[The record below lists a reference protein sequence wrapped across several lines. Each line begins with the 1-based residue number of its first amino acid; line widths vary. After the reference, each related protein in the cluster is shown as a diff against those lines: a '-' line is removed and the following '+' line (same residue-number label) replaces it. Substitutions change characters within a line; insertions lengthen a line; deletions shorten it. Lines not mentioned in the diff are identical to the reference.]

1 MGNFNSK
8 QNINVVPENIPQEIV
23 ENIVVSDDD
32 IFTKILDISNGLL
45 MEYNNEFLDE
55 KFCNKL
61 ALVYEKKLSNFDIK
75 LLREINNT
83 INSNIVNE
91 ELLLTLQYLPS
102 ENDTFFVELFKDKL
116 EENFW
121 SKSVEFNP
129 TFLKSNNV
137 NLKNNNIDELIREKK
152 IDIPRYIDKSHVNNL
167 LESYSESQKVPK
179 NLKSSNENYKNNT
192 VAKGGNPIVSNF
204 NQSRAKVTNNNND
217 RGKRF
222 LEERGISHEN
232 ANANNSNR
240 NGNNE
245 SFQTIRTNKEFET
258 RSNNESFQTRGTNK
272 EFETRSNN
280 GNNESFQTRGTNK
293 EFETRSNN
301 GNNESFQTMRTNKEF
316 ETRSNNRN
324 GNNEHFEEGLNN
336 RRGNNE
342 MFQTKENKR
351 ANKEVFENRSNNRRI
366 NNKGTE
372 TRKNRHT
379 NNHETE
385 VSSQQPYQKP
395 KYNEKEQKLQYNST
409 IQKPYEKP
417 RYNEEEQKSYQQKQY
432 DSTAN
437 QQPREVSIKQLN
449 NTANEVISTNLNI
462 PVETSSNKAV
472 NTFIKLYTVPRG
484 YQKPEYFCENVE
496 KCKLTKKQ
504 ICQSISENFIV
515 RNNIVAAILTT
526 IPKKIEEEYED
537 SNGKK
542 QTHTKYVG
550 GICYQKFLNL
560 DDCRVCVPYD
570 YKDLKNK
577 DINKVLK
584 KILEKA
590 DYLTEEDCR
599 QNAGYFFRLTE
610 REILIF
616 RNKLLKASKIEASKI
631 EQKLKYNLLFIEFT
645 KKLKDKYFSILNKL
659 ITILEKMQGIPIL
672 NNTTLNL
679 IGTEVKNLI
688 DEMYNSC
695 HYYYVYAILS
705 LINVDLTE
713 EVIEEDKLE
722 GIISKAL
729 K

>member
-8 QNINVVPENIPQEIV
+8 QNINIVPENIPQEIV
-23 ENIVVSDDD
+23 ENVVISDDD

-83 INSNIVNE
+83 INSNVVNE

-102 ENDTFFVELFKDKL
+102 EHDTFFVELFKDKL

-167 LESYSESQKVPK
+167 LQSYSETQKVPQ
-179 NLKSSNENYKNNT
+179 NVKSSNENYKNNI
-192 VAKGGNPIVSNF
+192 VVKGGNPIVSNF
-204 NQSRAKVTNNNND
+204 NQSRAKVTNNNNNN

-222 LEERGISHEN
+222 LEEHGISHEN
-232 ANANNSNR
+232 TNSNNEKHSNSSVNNSNR

-245 SFQTIRTNKEFET
+245 GFQSWRANKEFET
-258 RSNNESFQTRGTNK
+258 RSNNRNGNNEGSQSGRANK

-280 GNNESFQTRGTNK
+280 RNRNNKSFQTR
-293 EFETRSNN
+293 
-301 GNNESFQTMRTNKEF
+301 RTNKEF

-324 GNNEHFEEGLNN
+324 GNNEDFDEGLNS
-336 RRGNNE
+336 RRENKG
-342 MFQTKENKR
+342 MFQTKENK
-351 ANKEVFENRSNNRRI
+351 EVLENRPNNRRI
-366 NNKGTE
+366 NKKGFE
-372 TRKNRHT
+372 TRENRQT
-379 NNHETE
+379 NNYETE

-395 KYNEKEQKLQYNST
+395 RYNEKEQKLQYNST

-432 DSTAN
+432 DTVKN
-437 QQPREVSIKQLN
+437 QQPSEVSMKQLN
-449 NTANEVISTNLNI
+449 NRTNEVISTNLNI
-462 PVETSSNKAV
+462 PVEISSNKAV
-472 NTFIKLYTVPRG
+472 NTFIKQYTVPRG

-542 QTHTKYVG
+542 QIRTKYVG

-577 DINKVLK
+577 DINKILK

-590 DYLTEEDCR
+590 DYLTEEECR

-616 RNKLLKASKIEASKI
+616 RNKLLKASKTEASKI

-688 DEMYNSC
+688 DDMYNSC